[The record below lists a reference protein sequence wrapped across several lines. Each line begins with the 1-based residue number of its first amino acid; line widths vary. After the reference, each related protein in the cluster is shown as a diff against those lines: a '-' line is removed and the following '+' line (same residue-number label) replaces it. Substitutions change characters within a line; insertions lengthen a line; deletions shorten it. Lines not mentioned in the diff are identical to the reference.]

1 MTAVAA
7 SMPTAG
13 ADDGL
18 LYEQVA
24 ARVGRL
30 IAEGAFGPGERVP
43 SVRRLSRE
51 MRVSVSTVVEAYRR
65 LENQGRIEARPQSG
79 YYVRKLSP
87 SAARRPASGD
97 GALTPDWPLSAPLPP
112 AALGSPEMALRL
124 MRDSSD
130 PRLLQLGA
138 AIPNPELLPLER
150 LHRTLARVIRESPT
164 ESAAYD
170 IPPGYAPL
178 RAQIAKRLVSS
189 GVTLGPDEIVTT
201 CGAHEAI
208 YLCLRA
214 VCRPGDLVA
223 VESPFFYGILHMIE
237 GLGLRTVEIPA
248 HPRDGISLEALT
260 LALERHPG
268 EIKACLVISNYNNP
282 LGSRV
287 PEDRK
292 KALVDMLEAANVPL
306 IEDDLYGDLTH
317 EEERPVVAKKF
328 DRTGNVLLCSSFS
341 KCLAPGY
348 RVGWVAPGRWRAQ
361 VERLKMTT
369 NVGTPTPNQWAV
381 AEYLADGGY
390 DRHLRRIRREYA
402 RRTRAMG
409 RAVRA
414 LFPAGTRVSDPLG
427 GYVLWVQMPES
438 VDALALYEQAL
449 KIGVTIAPGPLFSA
463 HPAKL
468 SHCARLNAAFWSP
481 RAEEALEGLGR
492 LCERPISRGG
502 AARPD

>member
-1 MTAVAA
+1 
-7 SMPTAG
+7 
-13 ADDGL
+13 
-18 LYEQVA
+18 
-24 ARVGRL
+24 
-30 IAEGAFGPGERVP
+30 
-43 SVRRLSRE
+43 
-51 MRVSVSTVVEAYRR
+51 
-65 LENQGRIEARPQSG
+65 
-79 YYVRKLSP
+79 
-87 SAARRPASGD
+87 
-97 GALTPDWPLSAPLPP
+97 
-112 AALGSPEMALRL
+112 
-124 MRDSSD
+124 
-130 PRLLQLGA
+130 
-138 AIPNPELLPLER
+138 
-150 LHRTLARVIRESPT
+150 
-164 ESAAYD
+164 
-170 IPPGYAPL
+170 
-178 RAQIAKRLVSS
+178 
-189 GVTLGPDEIVTT
+189 VTLGPDEIVTT

-292 KALVDMLEAANVPL
+292 SALVDMLESANVPL

-390 DRHLRRIRREYA
+390 DRHLRRIGGSTRGGRARWPGGARPVPRGHARVGPA
-402 RRTRAMG
+402 RRLRIVGADARVGG
-409 RAVRA
+409 RARVVRA
-414 LFPAGTRVSDPLG
+414 GAEDRRHDRAGAAVLRTPGQAVALRPLECRVL
-427 GYVLWVQMPES
+427 V
-438 VDALALYEQAL
+438 
-449 KIGVTIAPGPLFSA
+449 
-463 HPAKL
+463 
-468 SHCARLNAAFWSP
+468 P
-481 RAEEALEGLGR
+481 RAEEALERTGP

-502 AARPD
+502 ARGDACDGRIDTATRALLQSTGI